1 MRMEV
6 DALNYATGGM
16 LSMEYEDGNKDW

>member
-6 DALNYATGGM
+6 DALNYAIGGM
-16 LSMEYEDGNKDW
+16 LSMEYEDGNKD

>member
-6 DALNYATGGM
+6 DALNYAVGGI
-16 LSMEYEDGNKDW
+16 LSMEYEDGNKD